1 MCRETCW
8 VRDASGVTSVPQ
20 CAFLCLDVGAAFVWS
35 QRQWLINNKKYQEG
49 ADEEKRHNLLNN
61 NARIQCTR
69 ALWFSHFRDWQPT
82 EQHFTCYKNIANLS
96 KDREKVCR
104 SYPGTWSRQIFKPL
118 ANCFSKPSF
127 SCHCS
132 LFHHCYLYENGDSE
146 SNCKEDEVWLVF
158 GSLTVARNRCSILL
172 PARWEEH
179 VETWKFSNSEYG
191 QENSFLKENVENHC
205 NRCSFYL
212 KDEFGDPEAGWLD
225 PVPNGYQSTW
235 TQYVG
240 I

>member
-35 QRQWLINNKKYQEG
+35 QRQWLVNNKKYQEG

-118 ANCFSKPSF
+118 ASQNHPSPATAVSSITAIYMKMETVKATVRKMKFDWSLVHWQWPETDAAYCSQLDGKNMWRLESSAILSMDKKIVFSRKM
-127 SCHCS
+127 
-132 LFHHCYLYENGDSE
+132 L
-146 SNCKEDEVWLVF
+146 KI
-158 GSLTVARNRCSILL
+158 TVIDVLSI
-172 PARWEEH
+172 
-179 VETWKFSNSEYG
+179 
-191 QENSFLKENVENHC
+191 
-205 NRCSFYL
+205 
-212 KDEFGDPEAGWLD
+212 
-225 PVPNGYQSTW
+225 
-235 TQYVG
+235 
-240 I
+240 